1 MTCSEFMDMLDN
13 YELLTD
19 SQREELK
26 IHTSECEACRK
37 EFEFFQSI
45 ISITSQI
52 PVPKAPKSL
61 IDDVNAEL
69 DKKRTPFILLK
80 SNLRVL
86 STVAACLA
94 VGLAVGLNNGYIK
107 KSINNNENDGIIT
120 ETTLTATEQPTD
132 TPVDVPVAEIED
144 IGEKTELT
152 VVTGNAKPHD
162 AVKSTQIPTQTPVS
176 SATEKPDKTQTLST
190 PKPDKTQ
197 TPSTPKPTP
206 EKAQTQDVPTQMP
219 VVTAEPVPDVNAYE
233 IADKPKE
240 EYAYNRRNSLN
251 KTKSTF
257 TDYLYVESEDMGA
270 VVSTMSEMG
279 FKVSGGYY
287 MGSRADFYALMDRLS
302 EQGIGYECSL
312 KYNSGDDIAF
322 SLQYS

>member
-26 IHTSECEACRK
+26 IHTSECEACCK

-120 ETTLTATEQPTD
+120 ETTLTAKEQPTD

-162 AVKSTQIPTQTPVS
+162 AVKGTQIPTKTPVS

-206 EKAQTQDVPTQMP
+206 EKTQTQDVPTQVP

>member
-13 YELLTD
+13 YEMLTD
-19 SQREELK
+19 SHRIELEK
-26 IHTSECEACRK
+26 HMQQCEACRK

-45 ISITSQI
+45 ISISSQI

-152 VVTGNAKPHD
+152 VLTGNAKPHD

-176 SATEKPDKTQTLST
+176 SATEKPD
-190 PKPDKTQ
+190 
-197 TPSTPKPTP
+197 
-206 EKAQTQDVPTQMP
+206 
-219 VVTAEPVPDVNAYE
+219 
-233 IADKPKE
+233 
-240 EYAYNRRNSLN
+240 
-251 KTKSTF
+251 
-257 TDYLYVESEDMGA
+257 
-270 VVSTMSEMG
+270 
-279 FKVSGGYY
+279 
-287 MGSRADFYALMDRLS
+287 
-302 EQGIGYECSL
+302 
-312 KYNSGDDIAF
+312 
-322 SLQYS
+322 

>member
-19 SQREELK
+19 SQRIELEK
-26 IHTSECEACRK
+26 HMQQCEACRR

-45 ISITSQI
+45 ISISSQI

-107 KSINNNENDGIIT
+107 KSINNNENDGIIS

-132 TPVDVPVAEIED
+132 TPVDVPVAESED
-144 IGEKTELT
+144 IGEKTDLT
-152 VVTGNAKPHD
+152 VVTGTAKPHD

-176 SATEKPDKTQTLST
+176 SATEKPDKTQTPST

-206 EKAQTQDVPTQMP
+206 VKTETQDVPTQVP
-219 VVTAEPVPDVNAYE
+219 VVTAESTPDVNAYE

-257 TDYLYVESEDMGA
+257 TDYLYVESDDMGA

-287 MGSRADFYALMDRLS
+287 MGSRTDFYALMDRLS

-312 KYNSGDDIAF
+312 KYNSGDNIAF

>member
-26 IHTSECEACRK
+26 IHTSECEACCK

-107 KSINNNENDGIIT
+107 KSIDNNENDGIIT
-120 ETTLTATEQPTD
+120 ETTLTATELPTD

-152 VVTGNAKPHD
+152 VVTGTAKPHD

-176 SATEKPDKTQTLST
+176 SATEKPDKTQT
-190 PKPDKTQ
+190 
-197 TPSTPKPTP
+197 PSTPKPTP
-206 EKAQTQDVPTQMP
+206 EKTETQDVPTEMP

>member
-1 MTCSEFMDMLDN
+1 MICSEFMDMLDN
-13 YELLTD
+13 YELLTEN
-19 SQREELK
+19 QRTELEK
-26 IHTSECEACRK
+26 HTQECEVCRK

-45 ISITSQI
+45 ISISSQI
-52 PVPKAPKSL
+52 PMPKAPKSL

-69 DKKRTPFILLK
+69 DKKHTPFILLK

-107 KSINNNENDGIIT
+107 KSIDNNEKDGIIS
-120 ETTLTATEQPTD
+120 ETTLTATEQPAD
-132 TPVDVPVAEIED
+132 TPVDATVAESEAD
-144 IGEKTELT
+144 VVVKTEPKA
-152 VVTGNAKPHD
+152 VTETEKPRD
-162 AVKSTQIPTQTPVS
+162 TVKSTQTPTQTPVS
-176 SATEKPDKTQTLST
+176 TATIKPDKTQTPATL
-190 PKPDKTQ
+190 KPDKTQ
-197 TPSTPKPTP
+197 APSTPKPTP
-206 EKAQTQDVPTQMP
+206 EKVPTQAP
-219 VVTAEPVPDVNAYE
+219 VVTAEPTPDVNAYE
-233 IADKPKE
+233 IAEKPSE
-240 EYAYNRRNSLN
+240 EYAHNRRNSLN
-251 KTKSTF
+251 KTKTSF

-287 MGSRADFYALMDRLS
+287 MGSRDDFYALMDRLS

-312 KYNSGDDIAF
+312 KYNTGDNIAF

>member
-19 SQREELK
+19 SQRIELEK
-26 IHTSECEACRK
+26 HMQQCEACRK

-45 ISITSQI
+45 ISISSQI

-69 DKKRTPFILLK
+69 DQKRTPFILLK

-107 KSINNNENDGIIT
+107 KSIDNNENDGIIS

-152 VVTGNAKPHD
+152 VVTGTAKPHD

-206 EKAQTQDVPTQMP
+206 EKAQTQDVPTQVP